1 MPVAAALTGPLR
13 TGESHWHLTIRGE
26 ERRRGGKDGRRGGM
40 EENIR
45 KALAQHK
52 ERQVRKGKKRRGYK
66 CSFLHLVY
74 RLGVFGSR
82 TRSTLVLT
90 IL

>member
-1 MPVAAALTGPLR
+1 
-13 TGESHWHLTIRGE
+13 
-26 ERRRGGKDGRRGGM
+26 M